1 MQSEGTGSA
10 ADRLTRRGFI
20 GMGAAAGAGLF
31 ISACG
36 GSSSSGGSS
45 GGGKGGS
52 VTIHAL
58 HQQQAGYS
66 ASDIEGMTNAFM
78 KANPNIKVQNTL
90 VAYEALHDKIVAAAP
105 AGTYDVVLMDCIWPA
120 EFASKH
126 LVADISDKVNSL
138 SGLSDIFPGAINTA
152 KYQGRYYGMP
162 WLLDTKY
169 LFYNTAMLKQAGVS
183 PSQLAT
189 WDGVKA
195 AAQKIKD
202 KGILQH
208 PIIGSWSQAEAVVC
222 DYAALVGAFGGSF
235 LDASGKPAFNSGG
248 GVQALAFMHDLLASG
263 LANPASTE
271 SIEEDVRKTFSQGQA
286 AIAMN
291 WTYMYNLA
299 NDPKQSKIA
308 GKVGITHT
316 PKGPSGKAPGVNGA
330 SALAILSGSQ
340 NQDAA
345 WEYVKYLTSQKVQD
359 DFAKSSLPI
368 WKSSY
373 DKSSVQKAGTPAV
386 VEVAKTQLPDLI
398 LRPQVPNYNAA
409 SQELQVEIQ
418 RALLGKRSPQD
429 ALNAAANAFQ
439 SA

>member
-1 MQSEGTGSA
+1 MQSEDMGRA

-20 GMGAAAGAGLF
+20 GMGAAAGAGLL

-36 GSSSSGGSS
+36 GSSGGG
-45 GGGKGGS
+45 GGGKGGK

-66 ASDIEGMTNAFM
+66 ASDIEGMTAAFM
-78 KANPNIKVQNTL
+78 KANPDIKVENTL

-126 LVADISDKVNSL
+126 LVVDISDRVNSL
-138 SGLSDIFPGAINTA
+138 SGLDNIFPGAINTA

-169 LFYNTAMLKQAGVS
+169 LFYNSAMLKQAGVS
-183 PSQLAT
+183 PSELST
-189 WDGVKA
+189 WDGVRQ
-195 AAQKIKD
+195 AAQKLKD
-202 KGILQH
+202 KGVVEH

-235 LDASGKPAFNSGG
+235 LDGAGKPAFNTGG
-248 GVQALAFMHDLLASG
+248 GVQALSFMRDLLASG

-286 AIAMN
+286 AIALN

-299 NDPKQSKIA
+299 NDPKESKIS
-308 GKVGITHT
+308 GKVGIAHT

-330 SALAILSGSQ
+330 SALAILAGSQ
-340 NQDAA
+340 QQDAA

-359 DFAKSSLPI
+359 SFAKSSLPI

-373 DKSSVQKAGTPAV
+373 DEPKVQKAGTPAV
-386 VEVAKTQLPDLI
+386 VKVASTQLPDLI
-398 LRPQVPNYNAA
+398 LRPQVPNYNSA

-429 ALNAAANAFQ
+429 ALNAAAKAFT
-439 SA
+439 SAA